1 VSYVINKERSVII
14 SGTKSGGLKAK
25 QTNYAK
31 HGKDFYK
38 SIGKR
43 GGLQHRPDTRP
54 FKTNPELAKRAG
66 RLGGLKRWAKYKKLK
81 EDEKYKLDP
90 ELGV

>member
-1 VSYVINKERSVII
+1 M
-14 SGTKSGGLKAK
+14 SGTRQGGIKAK
-25 QTNYAK
+25 QTNYNR
-31 HGKDFYK
+31 HGKGFYK
-38 SIGKR
+38 SIGKI

-54 FKTNPELAKRAG
+54 FKTDPELAKRAG
-66 RLGGLKRWAKYKKLK
+66 RLGGLKRWAEYRKRK

>member
-1 VSYVINKERSVII
+1 M
-14 SGTKSGGLKAK
+14 SGTRQGGVKAR
-25 QTNYAK
+25 QTNYK
-31 HGKDFYK
+31 RHGKDFYK

-54 FKTNPELAKRAG
+54 FKTNPDLAKRAG
-66 RLGGLKRWAKYKKLK
+66 RLGGLKRWAKYRKDKK
-81 EDEKYKLDP
+81 DEPYRLDP